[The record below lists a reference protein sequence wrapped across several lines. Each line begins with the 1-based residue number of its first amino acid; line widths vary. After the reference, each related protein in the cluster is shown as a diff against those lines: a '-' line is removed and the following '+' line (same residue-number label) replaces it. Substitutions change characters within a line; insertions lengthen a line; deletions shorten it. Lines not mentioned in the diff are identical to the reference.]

1 MQKISAMILPT
12 SLLENVRIITHNM
25 NLSNHSFMGNVRISH
40 AEQELILLLGTRM
53 SF

>member
-1 MQKISAMILPT
+1 MQKRSAMILPT
-12 SLLENVRIITHNM
+12 SVSENVRIITHNT

-40 AEQELILLLGTRM
+40 AEQERILLLGTRM